1 MVAKDILRIALFLLV
16 AIFALRSGSRIRVP
30 GSVRIKSSSETED
43 TETQQ
48 LLQRLQ
54 DTRDKIKQE
63 PTGYENKNFGKETSE
78 TSSGVNFSSNAVI
91 TIFALLMVLL

>member
-16 AIFALRSGSRIRVP
+16 AIFALRSSYRVWVR
-30 GSVRIKSSSETED
+30 GSVRINNATETED

-54 DTRDKIKQE
+54 DTREKITQE
-63 PTGYENKNFGKETSE
+63 PKLYE
-78 TSSGVNFSSNAVI
+78 SSNA
-91 TIFALLMVLL
+91 AKEN